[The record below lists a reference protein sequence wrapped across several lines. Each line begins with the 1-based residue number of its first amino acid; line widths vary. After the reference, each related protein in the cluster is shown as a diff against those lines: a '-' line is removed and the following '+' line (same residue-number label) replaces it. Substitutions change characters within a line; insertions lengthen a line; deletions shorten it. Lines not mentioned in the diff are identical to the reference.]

1 MTRNAL
7 LMLVATLILSSA
19 VALDAQ
25 RRGGG
30 GGAVAGGGGRTGGAR
45 AGSGGARDGGSGVRV
60 QVHVPPASIPRSAGM
75 SISRPIGT
83 AITGVQTNP
92 PPGFGPRRRS
102 PFAARPGMYTQL
114 LPFGS
119 YAYGYGYG
127 YDVPG
132 YGEPEST
139 YEKLYR
145 TPEPVITE
153 GMLYLD
159 VTPPTAQVFI
169 DSAYV
174 GNVAEVQTRGLTLAG
189 GRHWVDLEAPNY
201 DRKTVEVTVTP
212 GEPLRYRYDMTA
224 ERPAQTVAAPP
235 AAPQTMYTIAGCYA
249 GNRPPSAANLPN
261 GCDIRKVR
269 VVRPTAR

>member
-1 MTRNAL
+1 
-7 LMLVATLILSSA
+7 
-19 VALDAQ
+19 
-25 RRGGG
+25 
-30 GGAVAGGGGRTGGAR
+30 
-45 AGSGGARDGGSGVRV
+45 
-60 QVHVPPASIPRSAGM
+60 
-75 SISRPIGT
+75 
-83 AITGVQTNP
+83 
-92 PPGFGPRRRS
+92 
-102 PFAARPGMYTQL
+102 MYTHL

-132 YGEPEST
+132 YGDAYEPEGT

-153 GMLYLD
+153 GMLFLD

-174 GNVAEVQTRGLTLAG
+174 GNVADVQTRGLTLAG

-224 ERPAQTVAAPP
+224 ERRAQTVAAPP
-235 AAPQTMYTIAGCYA
+235 PPPQTMYTIAACYA
-249 GNRPPSAANLPN
+249 GNRPPSVANLPN

-269 VVRPTAR
+269 VIRPIAR